1 MAANFLIRQTPQGW
15 ELTVESAR
23 KGLVH
28 CEDRDVAVNIG
39 KAAAKRCGV
48 GLIVQEDPDGC
59 ESAIGFTESLAA

>member
-1 MAANFLIRQTPQGW
+1 MAANFLIRQTPLGW

-39 KAAAKRCGV
+39 TAAAKRRGV
-48 GLIVQEDPDGC
+48 ALIVQEEHGGC
-59 ESAIGFTESLAA
+59 DTPRGFAQSLAA

>member
-28 CEDRDVAVNIG
+28 CKDRDEAVNIG
-39 KAAAKRCGV
+39 TAAARRRGV
-48 GLIVQEDPDGC
+48 ALIVQEEHGGC
-59 ESAIGFTESLAA
+59 DTSQGFARSLAA

>member
-28 CEDRDVAVNIG
+28 CADREIAVNIG
-39 KAAAKRCGV
+39 TAAARRRGV
-48 GLIVQEDPDGC
+48 ELIVQEEDG
-59 ESAIGFTESLAA
+59 GFNTPRGFAQPLAA

>member
-1 MAANFLIRQTPQGW
+1 MDANFLIRKTAQGW

-39 KAAAKRCGV
+39 MAAARRRGV
-48 GLIVQEDPDGC
+48 GLIVLEEEDGYDNPR
-59 ESAIGFTESLAA
+59 

>member
-39 KAAAKRCGV
+39 KAAAKRRGV
-48 GLIVQEDPDGC
+48 GLILQEDQDGS
-59 ESAIGFTESLAA
+59 ESALGFTESLAA